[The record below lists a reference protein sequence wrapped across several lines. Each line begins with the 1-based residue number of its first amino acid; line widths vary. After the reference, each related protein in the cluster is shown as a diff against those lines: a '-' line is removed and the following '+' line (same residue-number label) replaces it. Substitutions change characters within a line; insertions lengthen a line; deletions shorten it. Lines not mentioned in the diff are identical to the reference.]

1 MGTLERSPMTDMGK
15 PRRPATDDRGGG
27 ASEVVRARESR
38 VQGEGRQ
45 GIGTLQ
51 KPEESPVDS
60 GRQADLAWLLNVQKK
75 LYQWSRENTDQ
86 QYRELW
92 NWITDPRNLRCAWR
106 HIATNKGK
114 RTPGVDGETV
124 GSIRRGKGESAFL
137 NGVRNELRSNS
148 YRPSPCRRK
157 MIPKR
162 GKPGKFR
169 PLGIPTIK
177 DRVVQCAV
185 KQVLEPIF
193 EAGFWRVSYGFRPGR
208 GCHGALEH
216 IRMTIRPRAT
226 AADGLR
232 RNPPYQWVIEGDIKG
247 CFDHIDHHSLM
258 QRVRRRIADRKVNR
272 LVVQFLKAGVL
283 TKEQFLITSAG
294 TPQGGIISPLLA
306 NIALSAIEERY
317 ERWVNHQSKTRQC
330 RKSDGVTAAM
340 NARSTDRRA
349 GRPVFFP
356 IRYADDFV
364 ILVSGDRE
372 DALAERQA
380 LTGFLRE
387 TLRLE
392 LSPEKTRVTPLIEGF
407 EFLGHR
413 VRLRWDPRFGYTP
426 RVEIP
431 KAKLADLRHRV
442 KQLTRRKR
450 ILLPLSR
457 QLKDLNPILR
467 GWGYF
472 YRYCT
477 NAKRFLVQLD
487 WYVGDRLWCWMRKKY
502 PKAGARWII
511 QQRQRSQKGNRLVWK
526 ADQLEQFLM
535 GRIPVRRYRRGWM
548 GTPDYAR
555 IPGEP
560 DA

>member
-1 MGTLERSPMTDMGK
+1 
-15 PRRPATDDRGGG
+15 
-27 ASEVVRARESR
+27 
-38 VQGEGRQ
+38 
-45 GIGTLQ
+45 
-51 KPEESPVDS
+51 VDS
-60 GRQADLAWLLNVQKK
+60 GQQTEQVWLLNVQTK

-86 QYRELW
+86 PYRELW
-92 NWITDPRNLRCAWR
+92 NWVTDPRNLRCAWR

-124 GSIRRGKGESAFL
+124 GSIRRDKGEAAFL
-137 NGVRNELRSNS
+137 DGLRRELRTDS

-185 KQVLEPIF
+185 KQIVEPIF
-193 EAGFWRVSYGFRPGR
+193 EAGFWHVSYGFRPGR

-247 CFDHIDHHSLM
+247 CFDHIDHYSLM
-258 QRVRRRIADRKVNR
+258 QRVRGRIADRKVNR
-272 LVVQFLKAGVL
+272 LLVQFLKAGVL
-283 TKEQFLITSAG
+283 TEEQLLRTPAG
-294 TPQGGIISPLLA
+294 TPQGGVISPLLA
-306 NIALSAIEERY
+306 NIALSAIEEKY
-317 ERWVNHQSKTRQC
+317 ERWVNHQSKIRQS
-330 RKSDGVTAAM
+330 RKSDGLKAAM
-340 NARSTDRRA
+340 YARSSDRQA
-349 GRPVFFP
+349 GRTVFFP
-356 IRYADDFV
+356 VRYADDFV
-364 ILVSGDRE
+364 VLVSGNRE
-372 DALAERQA
+372 DALVEKEA
-380 LTGFLRE
+380 LAGFLQE

-392 LSPEKTRVTPLIEGF
+392 LSPEKTRVTSLFDGF

-413 VRLRWDPRFGYTP
+413 VRLRWDPRFGYSP
-426 RVEIP
+426 RLEIP
-431 KAKLADLRHRV
+431 KAKLSDLRHRV
-442 KQLTRRKR
+442 KQLTRRNR
-450 ILLPLSR
+450 VPLSLSR
-457 QLKDLNPILR
+457 QLRDLNPILR

-477 NAKRFLVQLD
+477 NAKKPFVQLD
-487 WYVGDRLWCWMRKKY
+487 WYVGDRLWRWMREKH
-502 PKAGARWII
+502 PKAGARWLA
-511 QQRQRSQKGNRLVWK
+511 QQRRRSTKGSRMVWQ
-526 ADQLEQFLM
+526 ADQYEQFLM

-548 GTPDYAR
+548 GSPDYAR
-555 IPGEP
+555 TPGEP